1 MERWNAVFA
10 GWRRAQEAAGW
21 AADESWVRCRNY
33 ERDAAYMECVRDILE
48 HPVFNSMDQYIQ
60 HGNTTCRT
68 HCIQVSYLAYRI
80 CRRYGGNAR
89 SAARAGLLHDL
100 FLYDWHTHARETGE
114 HFHGFTHPKRA
125 LKMRNAILNSRRKN
139 GELSCIICGRSLLC
153 RLRARRAL
161 PLSGR
166 INSAAHRRRLR
177 GFGICACS
185 ACCSRPGVRTC
196 AFMTREN
203 EF

>member
-1 MERWNAVFA
+1 MERWNAVLPD
-10 GWRRAQEAAGW
+10 GVGRREAAGW

-33 ERDAAYMECVRDILE
+33 ERDAAFMECVRDILE

-125 LKMRNAILNSRRKN
+125 LKNAERNFELTEEERGIILHHMWPLTPVPPASAAGFAIVWADKFCSAS
-139 GELSCIICGRSLLC
+139 ETFA
-153 RLRARRAL
+153 RLWNLRLFRMLQPARR
-161 PLSGR
+161 
-166 INSAAHRRRLR
+166 
-177 GFGICACS
+177 
-185 ACCSRPGVRTC
+185 
-196 AFMTREN
+196 
-203 EF
+203 